1 MLTIP
6 LFYTKIACD
15 ILLQEDL
22 SFEFVKSEVY

>member
-15 ILLQEDL
+15 IHLQEGL